1 MEEGER
7 THTIS
12 KDIDNPNKELLGN
25 IEGISEYNID
35 EGIGK
40 KLRVKCKA
48 APICPNRRNPPFK
61 IKAHKVGMTIFQT
74 NDGYIALPEF
84 ISLRLTIV

>member
-7 THTIS
+7 THTIR
-12 KDIDNPNKELLGN
+12 KDIDHPNKELLGN

-40 KLRVKCKA
+40 KLRGKCKA
-48 APICPNRRNPPFK
+48 VPICPNRRNPPFK
-61 IKAHKVGMTIFQT
+61 IKAHKVNMTTFDQSKYCLI
-74 NDGYIALPEF
+74 L
-84 ISLRLTIV
+84 L